1 MIGWKGLYSNITD
14 KKNNDTE
21 LKNYFPET
29 F

>member
-1 MIGWKGLYSNITD
+1 MIGWTGLYSNITD
-14 KKNNDTE
+14 KKNKDTE

>member
-14 KKNNDTE
+14 KKNKDTA
-21 LKNYFPET
+21 LKHYFPET